1 MGNCC
6 ASENIY
12 VAPQN
17 DIHSR
22 TISTAS
28 RPIKNLIKPKA
39 MQNFKRQIDINN
51 GTRHTELKASIEE
64 INVYSSTP
72 VYYNEQVELDAED
85 SDSDL
90 STFLDECGIQEIKN
104 VISTTCPF

>member
-28 RPIKNLIKPKA
+28 RPIKSLIKPKA
-39 MQNFKRQIDINN
+39 MQNFKIQIDITN
-51 GTRHTELKASIEE
+51 G
-64 INVYSSTP
+64 
-72 VYYNEQVELDAED
+72 
-85 SDSDL
+85 
-90 STFLDECGIQEIKN
+90 
-104 VISTTCPF
+104 